1 VIGAQRPVPHDADA
15 RQPVALL
22 QGQAAEELRVIDD
35 KKEVTVRATGSG
47 QPPRT

>member
-1 VIGAQRPVPHDADA
+1 MIRAQRPVPHDADA

-22 QGQAAEELRVIDD
+22 QGHAAEELRVVDD
-35 KKEVTVRATGSG
+35 QKEVTVRTTGPG